1 MKKELLASC
10 FVFFLL
16 LGNVFATTPQTILKK
31 MITDVKAKP
40 ISRIVL
46 PQNFGGEAPKV
57 NVSQQAELSKKAI
70 AISLLDEAI
79 LQNVQREIIYPLREM
94 FQTRTLDLKKIT
106 NTKTKF
112 NSITLTD
119 AVAIDEATNISRVA
133 WRIDQAKMNTAEF
146 SENFSKYLNKFT
158 VMEFSD
164 LAIFS
169 TSTPLSERTVKTSF
183 PKLFNMETR
192 LDLRGYDINKN
203 KIQVK
208 GNLKIVVS
216 QVGDTQKWVIKD
228 LEFVN
233 GEELIARQSSFSEQN
248 LFVQT
253 PENYLR
259 REAIRRGG
267 YALAVNDI
275 NGDGH
280 LDMIVGHMGP
290 IEIFMGAVD
299 GKFKKIDNS
308 ALGIQNETLV
318 KSVVIADFDNNGTND
333 ILLVRFAPSEE
344 KGNDIL
350 LYQNV
355 KGHFTK
361 VTSIKNR
368 LPAYYAMPSAVADF
382 NNDGL
387 LDFYIGFPG
396 AKDFTVLNK
405 TNVGFAGLKEL
416 HPQGLFYNEGEFSF
430 NEVTKQKLPSSK
442 SSSPYK
448 AGYPETALIFPHT
461 SQGIDYDL
469 DGDMDIVVVDDKA
482 NLSPLYKNSGDGN
495 FEQVADK
502 IGVTNYD
509 FGMGFAAADFDND
522 GTLEFVYTNVNFLP
536 SERLHNNLVNNF
548 SDYSHLPGT
557 YGVRM
562 FKTTNGKQYSDITA
576 LSGVGNCGEGIGG
589 VVPIDYNNDGYM
601 DLYVVNG
608 LWSGTTRNEDLSSIF
623 VRAYS
628 TFNFD
633 YQEVLGD
640 SLGIEEANTS
650 FMKILMGFE
659 GNVETGK
666 EKKGSHPSM
675 AGYQRNCLFKNNK
688 NGTFTDVGF
697 LEGVDSIADGY
708 VAGAADLNKDGKMDL
723 VLRNADPGVKEYRFP
738 SVQVFMNKS
747 PSLFKSVEISFV
759 GKKSNKSGIGVIAE
773 GIVGAQKLTRHLVAN
788 NGSVQTDFVLHFGLG
803 RSEKMDELK
812 IKWPSGAIDTFHNVQ
827 SGKYV
832 IEEGF
837 SKIEKLVSR

>member
-1 MKKELLASC
+1 VSI
-10 FVFFLL
+10 
-16 LGNVFATTPQTILKK
+16 NVSFATTSSEILKK
-31 MITDVKAKP
+31 MIIDVKAKP
-40 ISRIVL
+40 ISRATL
-46 PQNFGGEAPKV
+46 PQNLGGEAPKLNV
-57 NVSQQAELSKKAI
+57 NQHAQLSSKALAVSI
-70 AISLLDEAI
+70 LDEAV
-79 LQNVQREIIYPLREM
+79 LQNVEREIIHPLRQM
-94 FQTRTLDLKKIT
+94 LLSRSLDLKKIT
-106 NTKTKF
+106 NDKAQF
-112 NSITLTD
+112 NSMTLTD
-119 AVAIDEATNISRVA
+119 AVTIDDAKNLSRQA
-133 WRIDQAKMNTAEF
+133 WKIDQTKLNSTQF
-146 SENFSKYLNKFT
+146 TDVFSKYLQKFS
-158 VMEFSD
+158 VMEYSD

-169 TSTPLSERTVKTSF
+169 TSTPLSERNTKTSF
-183 PKLFNMETR
+183 PKLFNIETR
-192 LDLRGYDINKN
+192 LDLRGYDINEN
-203 KIQVK
+203 RVQVR
-208 GNLKIVVS
+208 GILNIVAA
-216 QVGDTQKWVIKD
+216 QVGDSPKWIIKN
-228 LEFVN
+228 LAFVSGEEFV
-233 GEELIARQSSFSEQN
+233 ARQSSFSETN
-248 LFVQT
+248 LFVKS

-259 REAIRRGG
+259 KEAIRRGG

-290 IEIFMGAVD
+290 MEIFTGTAD
-299 GKFKKIDNS
+299 GKFVKVENS
-308 ALGIQNETLV
+308 ALGFHDETLV

-333 ILLVRFAPSEE
+333 VLLVRFAPSEE

-355 KGHFTK
+355 KGHFAK
-361 VTSIKNR
+361 ATSINNR
-368 LPAYYAMPSAVADF
+368 LPAYYAMPSAVADY

-405 TNVGFAGLKEL
+405 TNVGFEGIKEL
-416 HPQGLFYNEGEFSF
+416 HPQGLFYNTGGFAF
-430 NEVTKQKLPSSK
+430 NEVTKQKLPYSK
-442 SSSPYK
+442 TNSPYQK
-448 AGYPETALIFPHT
+448 GYPESALIFPHT

-536 SERLHNNLVNNF
+536 SERLHNNLVKNF
-548 SDYSHLPGT
+548 SDYSQLPGT

-562 FKTTNGKQYSDITA
+562 FKTSNGKQYSDVTA
-576 LSGVGNCGEGIGG
+576 LSEIGNCGEGIGG

-608 LWSGTTRNEDLSSIF
+608 LWSGTTRDEDLSSIF

-640 SLGIEEANTS
+640 SVGVEEANTS

-659 GNVETGK
+659 GNVSTGK
-666 EKKGSHPSM
+666 VKKGTHPSM
-675 AGYQRNCLFKNNK
+675 ACYQRNCLFRNNK

-708 VAGAADLNKDGKMDL
+708 VAGTADLNKDGKMDL
-723 VLRNADPGVKEYRFP
+723 VLRNADPGVKEYKFP

-747 PSLFKSVEISFV
+747 PDTFKSIEISFA
-759 GKKSNKSGIGVIAE
+759 GKKTNKSGIGVIAE
-773 GIVGAQKLTRHLVAN
+773 GLVGGQKLIRHLVAN
-788 NGSVQTDFVLHFGLG
+788 NGSIQTDFVLHFGLG
-803 RSEKMDELK
+803 RLEKMDELK
-812 IKWPSGAIDTFHNVQ
+812 IKWPSGVIDTFHGVQ
-827 SGKYV
+827 SGKYI
-832 IEEGF
+832 IEEGS